1 MARFSFGGGDYSG
14 LFADLYQQQE
24 NEAKRL
30 EAETKAQQAADDQDA
45 YDQWKNGLTSD
56 EEWLAY
62 IARRRDETV
71 AEPKEHEKWVK
82 LERQYTRSIADNSE
96 R

>member
-62 IARRRDETV
+62 IARRRD
-71 AEPKEHEKWVK
+71 
-82 LERQYTRSIADNSE
+82 
-96 R
+96 